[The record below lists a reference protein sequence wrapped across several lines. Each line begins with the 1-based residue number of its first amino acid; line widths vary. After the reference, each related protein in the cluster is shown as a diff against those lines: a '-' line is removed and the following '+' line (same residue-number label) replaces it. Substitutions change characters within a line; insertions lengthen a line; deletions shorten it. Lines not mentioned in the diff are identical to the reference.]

1 MPIAYVIK
9 KGDRF
14 TSNLT
19 YFTVA
24 AYIHLFSGTTSSS
37 IYIHHTKNLIL
48 STTLSNI
55 KCVYHIHRNPSS
67 AEM

>member
-1 MPIAYVIK
+1 MLSKKEIALLP
-9 KGDRF
+9 
-14 TSNLT
+14 TLLT
-19 YFTVA
+19 LLST

-55 KCVYHIHRNPSS
+55 KCVYHIHCERL
-67 AEM
+67 